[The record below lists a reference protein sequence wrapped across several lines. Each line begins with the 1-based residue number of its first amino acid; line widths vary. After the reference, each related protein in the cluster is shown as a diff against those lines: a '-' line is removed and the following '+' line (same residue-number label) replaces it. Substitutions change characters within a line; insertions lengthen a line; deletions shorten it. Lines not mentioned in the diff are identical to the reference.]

1 MTQEQL
7 IVNDAKSYFQRC
19 FRHIDMYD
27 ITDKMLD
34 DYLHRDY
41 VRNLPFIKKMD
52 LLYDYIL
59 SNNLVYVTE

>member
-1 MTQEQL
+1 MIDKL
-7 IVNDAKSYFQRC
+7 IVIDARSYFQRC

-27 ITDKMLD
+27 ITDQMLD
-34 DYLHRDY
+34 DYLDRDY

-59 SNNLVYVTE
+59 SNNLAYVTE